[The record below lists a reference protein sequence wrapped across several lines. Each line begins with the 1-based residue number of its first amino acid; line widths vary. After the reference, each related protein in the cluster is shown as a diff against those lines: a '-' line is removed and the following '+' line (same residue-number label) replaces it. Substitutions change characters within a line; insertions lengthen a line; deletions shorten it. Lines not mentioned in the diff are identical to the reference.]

1 MRKTGAIKVILL
13 TILTFGIYG
22 AYYIIK
28 SLYLNNGDKNNDTD
42 RTLAALWFMNN
53 NNFH

>member
-1 MRKTGAIKVILL
+1 MIFAVKIIIL

-28 SLYLNNGDKNNDTD
+28 SLYLDTDKDNNTD

>member
-1 MRKTGAIKVILL
+1 MKKVNAVKVILL

-22 AYYIIK
+22 AYYIIR
-28 SLYLNNGDKNNDTD
+28 SLYLENDKNNDTD

>member
-1 MRKTGAIKVILL
+1 MKKAIKIIIL

-28 SLYLNNGDKNNDTD
+28 SLYLDTDKDNNTD